1 MHGDRLVPAAAD
13 GLAGVSQDS
22 TEQVAM
28 TVLLVDDQ
36 PIIAEAVRRMLSAEP
51 GLRFV
56 CCSVHDDAVATALRV
71 QPTVI
76 LQDLMMDDL
85 DGLDLVR
92 AYRAHPALRDLP
104 VVVLSASEE
113 AQNKVEAFRAGADDY
128 VVKLPSALELLARVR
143 YHSLALLNARQR
155 VAAFDALLESRA
167 ALEARN
173 REIDAQ
179 RLQLEQQAAAL
190 ARANLELQ
198 ESAFT
203 DPLTGLRN
211 RRYFRHLVDTV
222 LRSWYERVGDRPPR
236 HSEPD
241 LALYLLDVDHFKQVN
256 DRWGHDTG
264 DRVLCEVAVR
274 LQQCMRDGD
283 AVIRWG
289 GEEFLVVALGSAREA
304 AARLAGRIL
313 EALGGHPMVVGD
325 HLSLRITASL
335 GWALYPALPQVP
347 QQVSI
352 ERALYLADAG
362 VYLSKRQ
369 GRNRGC
375 GIVLDRGEPD
385 PALYTDSE
393 NVGERLQ
400 TEDGRSLSLQWIEG
414 PSGV

>member
-1 MHGDRLVPAAAD
+1 M
-13 GLAGVSQDS
+13 SQDGS
-22 TEQVAM
+22 ERIRM

-36 PIIAEAVRRMLSAEP
+36 PIIGEAVRRMLAAEP
-51 GLRFV
+51 ELDFV
-56 CCSVHDDAVATALRV
+56 CCSEYEDALATALRV

-76 LQDLMMDDL
+76 LQDLMMEDL

-92 AYRAHPALRDLP
+92 QYRAHPQLRDLP

-128 VVKLPSALELLARVR
+128 VVKLPSALELVARVR

-155 VAAFDALLESRA
+155 VAAFQALLESRA

-173 REIDAQ
+173 REIEAQ

-190 ARANLELQ
+190 ARANHELQ
-198 ESAFT
+198 ESAYT

-222 LRSWYERVGDRPPR
+222 LRRWFDAASQRPPR
-236 HSEPD
+236 HNQPD

-264 DRVLCEVAVR
+264 DRVLCEVAHR
-274 LQQCMRDGD
+274 LKQCMRDGD

-289 GEEFLVVALGSAREA
+289 GEEFLVVALGTAREA
-304 AARLAGRIL
+304 AALLAARIL
-313 EALGGHPMVVGD
+313 DALGGQPMGLGD
-325 HLSLRITASL
+325 DLRLRVTASL
-335 GWALYPALPQVP
+335 GWALYPALPQAP

-369 GRNRGC
+369 GRNRAC
-375 GIVLDRGEPD
+375 GIVLDRGEPAA
-385 PALYTDSE
+385 ALYVDSE
-393 NVGERLQ
+393 NVVERLLA
-400 TEDGRSLSLQWIEG
+400 EDGRTLSLQRIEG
-414 PSGV
+414 PPAP

>member
-1 MHGDRLVPAAAD
+1 MSAD
-13 GLAGVSQDS
+13 SS
-22 TEQVAM
+22 EQLAM

-36 PIIAEAVRRMLSAEP
+36 PIIAEAVRRMLAPEA

-56 CCSVHDDAVATALRV
+56 CCSDYEDALATALRV

-76 LQDLMMDDL
+76 LQDLMMEDL

-155 VAAFDALLESRA
+155 VAAFQALLESRA

-173 REIDAQ
+173 REIEAQ
-179 RLQLEQQAAAL
+179 RQQLEQQAAAL
-190 ARANLELQ
+190 ERANQELQ

-222 LRSWYERVGDRPPR
+222 LRGWFDAASQRPPR
-236 HSEPD
+236 HAEPD

-264 DRVLCEVAVR
+264 DRVLCEVAAR
-274 LQQCMRDGD
+274 LKQCMREGD

-304 AARLAGRIL
+304 ATQLAARIL
-313 EALGGHPMVVGD
+313 EVLGASPMLVGD

-335 GWALYPALPQVP
+335 GWALYPALPQAP

-385 PALYTDSE
+385 PALYADSE
-393 NVGERLQ
+393 NVGERLLA
-400 TEDGRSLSLQWIEG
+400 EDGRSLSLRCIEG
-414 PSGV
+414 PTAA